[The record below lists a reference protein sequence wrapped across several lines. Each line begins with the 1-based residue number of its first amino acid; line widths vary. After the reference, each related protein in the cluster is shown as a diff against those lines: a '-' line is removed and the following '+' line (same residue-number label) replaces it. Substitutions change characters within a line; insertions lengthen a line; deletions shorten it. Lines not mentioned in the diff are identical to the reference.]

1 MEQIA
6 IVVRL
11 KPGAEPRAAEL
22 IANGPPFDP
31 GELGITRHSVYL
43 AADAVVFVF
52 EGHEVESAVD
62 DLVEDPFRWMV
73 NQAFDAWRPLVEGDP
88 GSRALLMCGSHQA
101 SSSSGRLGL

>member
-6 IVVRL
+6 IVARL
-11 KPGAEPRAAEL
+11 KPGAEPRAGEL
-22 IANGPPFDP
+22 IAKGPPFDP

-43 AADAVVFVF
+43 ATDAVVFVF

-73 NQAFDAWRPLVEGDP
+73 SEAFDAWRPLVDGDP
-88 GSRALLMCGSHQA
+88 RIARPAYVWEAPGEQVER
-101 SSSSGRLGL
+101 

>member
-6 IVVRL
+6 IVARL
-11 KPGAEPRAAEL
+11 KPGAEQRAAAL
-22 IANGPPFDP
+22 IAKGPPFDP

-73 NQAFDAWRPLVEGDP
+73 SEAFGAWRPLVEGDP
-88 GSRALLMCGSHQA
+88 RI
-101 SSSSGRLGL
+101 GRPAYLWESPGEQVER

>member
-6 IVVRL
+6 LVARL

-22 IANGPPFDP
+22 IAKGPPFDP

-62 DLVEDPFRWMV
+62 DLVEDPLRWTV
-73 NQAFDAWRPLVEGDP
+73 NQAFDAWRPLVDGDP
-88 GSRALLMCGSHQA
+88 RIARPA
-101 SSSSGRLGL
+101 YVWESSGEQIER